1 MIQRWWLI
9 GLVGLYPVLAEA
21 NWQTHLSLPP
31 AESVSLGLPAAGEQE
46 GTTMQAG
53 VDTLI
58 IGRDVV
64 IETTLYEAFSAEE
77 VPTRF
82 ATKLETLLSE
92 FMEAPV
98 EFSASER
105 IQLVW
110 EEDRRQDGTRIG
122 PPRLN
127 YVALPDQA
135 EPVEI
140 IWPVARKGGVAFFQD
155 DILLDTLRLPVPG
168 ARLTS
173 RFGNRRHPVYG
184 GVRPHNG
191 IDLAAPAGTPVI
203 ATAPGRVSFL
213 GRQGGYGQVIEVEH
227 DTGAIS
233 RYTHLSRF
241 SPQLVVGDLVNA
253 GESLGKVGSSGLTTG
268 PNLHYEVRVNNQP
281 FDPLDQG
288 QRIMLGE
295 QPTQKEYEAS
305 LYEAR
310 VRLEQAIGTAS
321 IYDLISLNQQ

>member
-1 MIQRWWLI
+1 MQRWWLL
-9 GLVGLYPVLAEA
+9 GLVGFYPLLAEA

-31 AESVSLGLPAAGEQE
+31 SELSPVKLQAASEQE
-46 GTTMQAG
+46 GTLPLDS
-53 VDTLI
+53 VDTLTF
-58 IGRDVV
+58 GRDVV
-64 IETTLYEAFSAEE
+64 IDTTLYEALAAEG

-92 FMEAPV
+92 FIEAPL
-98 EFSASER
+98 EFSGSER

-110 EEDRRQDGTRIG
+110 EEDRRQDGARVG
-122 PPRLN
+122 PPRLS
-127 YVALPDQA
+127 YAALPDQA
-135 EPVEI
+135 EPLEV
-140 IWPVARKGGVAFFQD
+140 IWPVTQKGDVALFKSD
-155 DILLDTLRLPVPG
+155 TLLGTLRLPVLS

-184 GVRPHNG
+184 GMRPHNG
-191 IDLAAPAGTPVI
+191 IDLAAPTGTPVI
-203 ATAPGRVSFL
+203 ATAPGRVSFM

-233 RYTHLSRF
+233 RYTHLSRI

-253 GESLGKVGSSGLTTG
+253 GESLGEVGSSGVATG

-281 FDPLDQG
+281 VDPLGQG

-295 QPTQKEYEAS
+295 QPTQSEYQAS

-310 VRLEQAIGTAS
+310 DRLEQAIGTAS
-321 IYDLISLNQQ
+321 LYDLISFNEP